1 MSYAAGLLTAKEA
14 TSKIDNTGT
23 MSSRAQYDLGKYQES
38 GYATGQNMNPLDAFL
53 NNTTQVQN

>member
-23 MSSRAQYDLGKYQES
+23 MSGRAEYDLGKYQES